1 MEWESSMK
9 PTLTALTLA
18 LGLATAAAPLA
29 KAQDYDD
36 WRYRHD
42 YSDYRDYR
50 HYDDG
55 WRHEGRYEYRDCR
68 YVNNYRCRADYNGYW
83 RDRDDYWR
91 RGHRYC
97 YWRYD
102 RRICRWEY

>member
-1 MEWESSMK
+1 MK

-36 WRYRHD
+36 WRYRPD
-42 YSDYRDYR
+42 YSDYR
-50 HYDDG
+50 HYGDD
-55 WRHEGRYEYRDCR
+55 WRNEGRYEYRNCR
-68 YVNNYRCRADYNGYW
+68 YSSSYRCHHYYGNYW

>member
-1 MEWESSMK
+1 MK
-9 PTLTALTLA
+9 TTLTALTLA
-18 LGLATAAAPLA
+18 LGLATMAAPLA

-36 WRYRHD
+36 WRYRSD

-50 HYDDG
+50 HYDDD
-55 WRHEGRYEYRDCR
+55 WRYEGRYEYRNCR
-68 YVNNYRCRADYNGYW
+68 YTSSYRCRPYYNTYW